1 MINDVDWKRLL
12 LDHVAYVHF
21 THTKNTIFDDVNESV
36 FRTLSNIV
44 EKHFS
49 YIVNGFE
56 PPTVLAKRSILDIW
70 QGSKYPSGH
79 QN

>member
-1 MINDVDWKRLL
+1 MLIENVFYLIMWLMYIL
-12 LDHVAYVHF
+12 
-21 THTKNTIFDDVNESV
+21 HTQKTIFDDVNKSV

-56 PPTVLAKRSILDIW
+56 PSTVLAKRSILDIW